1 MFKKRSRPT
10 SVREKS
16 RIEESE
22 GSGNE
27 EKLASG
33 SGTPVEEQ
41 EDNTGRTVEELL
53 MLKKLKK
60 AQSRQGIDLEK
71 LNRGEEKK
79 SKGKKKEED
88 AATKYGLQSGR
99 GMGRGDG
106 EKEKDEEMEDED
118 ERAKRLVR
126 VNNFTQ
132 QTNALDVDKHMM
144 AYIETEL
151 AKRRGQAAAP
161 TDKSTVEDNDPQAE
175 LYRIAEKY
183 QFETKKKKAD
193 DEGNVTNSLGML
205 TSIPEVDLGMDN
217 RLKNIEMTEK
227 AKRDMLEQRK
237 QEAAATAAA
246 AKEAE
251 DPGYAAARFYRPN
264 QKSASDIYA
273 NYEKRQTT
281 GVPRQ
286 ESATDEQVYE
296 RFKKRWDN
304 SFSNFSLYR

>member
-16 RIEESE
+16 RTEESE

-27 EKLASG
+27 KKVASG

-41 EDNTGRTVEELL
+41 EDDTGRTVEELL

-60 AQSRQGIDLEK
+60 AQARQGIDLEK

-88 AATKYGLQSGR
+88 AATKYGLQPGK

-151 AKRRGQAAAP
+151 AKSRGQAAAP
-161 TDKSTVEDNDPQAE
+161 TDKLTVEDDDPQAE

-237 QEAAATAAA
+237 QEAAAAAAA

-296 RFKKRWDN
+296 RFKKRMKH
-304 SFSNFSLYR
+304 

>member
-10 SVREKS
+10 SVRGKS

-27 EKLASG
+27 EKVASG

-41 EDNTGRTVEELL
+41 EDDTGRTVEELL

-60 AQSRQGIDLEK
+60 AQSKQGIDLEK

-79 SKGKKKEED
+79 SKGKKKDED

-106 EKEKDEEMEDED
+106 EKKKDEEMEDED

-144 AYIETEL
+144 AYIESEL
-151 AKRRGQAAAP
+151 AKHRGQAAAP
-161 TDKSTVEDNDPQAE
+161 TDKPTVEDNDPQAE

-237 QEAAATAAA
+237 QEAAAAAAA

-296 RFKKRWDN
+296 RFKKRMKH
-304 SFSNFSLYR
+304 